1 MSTISASAVKA
12 LRDRTN
18 APMMDC
24 KAALTEAGG
33 DMDKAVDILRKKN
46 AAIQAK
52 KGERETAE
60 GRVGVFLEPARKV
73 GGIIEVRCESA
84 PVAKSE
90 PFVKLARELARQVA
104 IQGAATTEAL
114 LAQPL
119 VDDPKR
125 TVNDRFGET
134 VGLVRENMRPARMA
148 RLGGLLGSYEH
159 HDGSVGV
166 LLQVEGAEQADP
178 QLLRDVCMHI
188 AARSPLAAR
197 REDVP
202 QEVVAKE
209 TEIAKSQVAA
219 DPKNQSKPAN
229 ILDKIVEGKLKTWFA
244 ENVLIDQPFVK
255 DTSKSP
261 KTVGDLLRAAGLK
274 VVRFVRYRV
283 GELS

>member
-1 MSTISASAVKA
+1 MSTPITAAMVNELRQRTSRPIMECKKA
-12 LRDRTN
+12 LTQADGDMAKAEKILRETGHVAKGDRT
-18 APMMDC
+18 
-24 KAALTEAGG
+24 TG
-33 DMDKAVDILRKKN
+33 
-46 AAIQAK
+46 
-52 KGERETAE
+52 E
-60 GRVGVFLEPARKV
+60 GRIAVAIDPARQF
-73 GGIIEVRCESA
+73 GAMIEVLCESA

-90 PFVKLARELARQVA
+90 PFVKLAQALARQVA
-104 IQGAATTEAL
+104 LEGPATADAL

-119 VDDPKR
+119 VDDPRR
-125 TVNDRFGET
+125 TVNDRIGET
-134 VGLVRENMRPARMA
+134 VGLVRENMKPARMA
-148 RLGGLLGSYEH
+148 RLTGLLGSYEH

-178 QLLRDVCMHI
+178 QLLKDVCMHI

-197 REDVP
+197 REDVAH
-202 QEVVAKE
+202 EVVAKE

-219 DPKNQSKPAN
+219 DPKNQNKPAN
-229 ILDKIVEGKLKTWFA
+229 ILEKIVEGKLRTWFA